1 MSIPVIRGD
10 ILQSDADIIVQ
21 QVNCQG
27 VMGAGLAK
35 QIASQYPGV
44 LSPYKK
50 MCNMRDTQNLL
61 GKVLICPTRAGV
73 RIANIFG
80 QDRYGRDGCYT
91 DYAALENGLVAVVR
105 YASRKNLS
113 VAIPHGIGCGLAGGD
128 WTIVSEII
136 NRVFENCP
144 NVMMYQI

>member
-10 ILQSDADIIVQ
+10 ILRSDTDIIVQ

-35 QIASQYPGV
+35 QIASQYPEV

-105 YASRKNLS
+105 YASQKNLS

>member
-1 MSIPVIRGD
+1 MNIPVIQGD
-10 ILQSDADIIVQ
+10 ILRSDADIIVQ

-35 QIASQYPGV
+35 QIASQYPEV

-50 MCNMRDTQNLL
+50 MCNTRDTQDLL
-61 GKVLICPTRAGV
+61 GKVLICPTRTGV
-73 RIANIFG
+73 RIANVFG

-91 DYAALENGLVAVVR
+91 DYAALENGLAAVVR
-105 YASRKNLS
+105 YASQKNLS
-113 VAIPHGIGCGLAGGD
+113 IAIPYGIGCGLAGGD

-136 NRVFENCP
+136 SQVFENCL
-144 NVMMYQI
+144 NVMVYHI